1 MEDSRWQSPGC
12 NHAWGVRMS
21 RPLWAVALL
30 KRVYPSRF
38 LAARLTRLPVVG
50 RAVHRLLLH
59 GDHLVYLPLD
69 NLIPV
74 NEEVEMAG
82 SVVLPSQV
90 LEHFIEQAGTLW
102 IMNRCICRDST
113 GCQDYPLDV
122 GCLFLGEAAAGINP
136 ALGRPVSK
144 DEARAHVQRA
154 REAGLVHLVG
164 RNKLDTVWLGVGP
177 GKRLLTVCHCCPCCC
192 LWGILPH
199 MAPDLSANVVAMPGV
214 EVRVNEGCTG
224 CGLCVEGVCFVE
236 AIRMA
241 EGRAE
246 IGDGCRGCG
255 RCVEACPQQAI
266 QLVVHDRQYVSRT
279 ITDLSAAVDVGPPLP
294 TRS

>member
-1 MEDSRWQSPGC
+1 
-12 NHAWGVRMS
+12 MS
-21 RPLWAVALL
+21 RPRWVVALL
-30 KRVYPSRF
+30 KRAYPSRF

-50 RAVHRLLLH
+50 RAVDRLLLH
-59 GDHLVYLPLD
+59 GDHLVYLPHD

-74 NEEVEMAG
+74 NEEVELAG
-82 SVVLPSQV
+82 SVVLPSRV
-90 LEHFIEQAGTLW
+90 LEHFIEQAGTHW
-102 IMNRCICRDST
+102 IMNRCLCRDST
-113 GCQDYPLDV
+113 GCQDYPVDL

-136 ALGRPVSK
+136 GLGRPVSK

-177 GKRLLTVCHCCPCCC
+177 GQRLLTVCHCCPCCC

-199 MAPDLSANVVAMPGV
+199 MAPHLSTNVAAMPGV
-214 EVRVNEGCTG
+214 EVRVTEGCTG
-224 CGLCVEGVCFVE
+224 CGLCAEGVCFVD
-236 AIRMA
+236 AIRMVDGGA
-241 EGRAE
+241 K

-266 QLVVHDRQYVSRT
+266 QLLVHDGQYVART
-279 ITDLSAAVDVGPPLP
+279 IAGLSAAVDVGPPLP
-294 TRS
+294 TRP